1 MRKDIFIVGARL
13 LGIWQLLGA
22 IRSFAYIASAWLGYI
37 RPQSYTQEYNV
48 LLFIVELVTGLYLI
62 FRTHN
67 LFHLVDRLKP
77 EEDTVEQGETDIDD
91 NINSTKE

>member
-37 RPQSYTQEYNV
+37 RPQSTTQEYNA
-48 LLFIVELVTGLYLI
+48 LLFIVELVTGLYLLL
-62 FRTHN
+62 RTHN
-67 LFHLVDRLKP
+67 LFRLVDRLK
-77 EEDTVEQGETDIDD
+77 EEEKTVEQDGTDANQTEEKPD
-91 NINSTKE
+91 